1 MIFRGGREKLL
12 VSSERGR
19 QTLNI
24 RDSNMEV
31 RHALICIFLA
41 LREGNAA
48 LDTDIGVRTG
58 TEGGNIKVEC
68 SFAFSGSRK
77 IFCRDDCRDRNILVE
92 TSGVSAR
99 RGRYSIEYKGGTFS
113 TVIYVS
119 IRDLR
124 KSDSGRYSCHL
135 DRYLSPDSSE
145 TFELSV
151 KDATPSASTGSS
163 TPSSAS
169 PENTKTPQLQTPAA
183 EPTTRPLLYLGLIL
197 GLMIIVLS
205 VSLLIFCRK
214 RDRKPKGPPDETE
227 YANIQE
233 ANRVYDEIKEGKS
246 QSRSPAE
253 GISTVYTYAKCNKP
267 TDDYSRATAAGFQN
281 TTEDDPDKLD
291 YSEVDFSVRPAA
303 SLHSAPSGE
312 PNNVIYSAP
321 RAHASAGDA
330 SPALYSTVTLH

>member
-1 MIFRGGREKLL
+1 MKVLQSF
-12 VSSERGR
+12 
-19 QTLNI
+19 
-24 RDSNMEV
+24 
-31 RHALICIFLA
+31 ICFFFLA

-58 TEGGNIKVEC
+58 TEGGNITVGC
-68 SFAFSGSRK
+68 SFTFSGSRK
-77 IFCRDDCRDRNILVE
+77 IFCRDDCKDRNILVE
-92 TSGVSAR
+92 TTGVRNQS
-99 RGRYSIEYKGGTFS
+99 GRYSIEYKEKPDLLSSNFL
-113 TVIYVS
+113 YVS

-169 PENTKTPQLQTPAA
+169 PENTKTPQLQTPQLQTPAA

-267 TDDYSRATAAGFQN
+267 TDDYSRGTAAGFQN

>member
-1 MIFRGGREKLL
+1 M
-12 VSSERGR
+12 
-19 QTLNI
+19 
-24 RDSNMEV
+24 DV

-68 SFAFSGSRK
+68 SFAFSGRRK
-77 IFCRDDCRDRNILVE
+77 IFCRDDCKDRNILVE

-99 RGRYSIEYKGGTFS
+99 RGRYSIEYDGGTFS
-113 TVIYVS
+113 SVIYVS

-135 DRYLSPDSSE
+135 GRNWSPDSSE

-253 GISTVYTYAKCNKP
+253 GISTVYTCAKFNKP
-267 TDDYSRATAAGFQN
+267 TDDYSRGTAAGFQN